1 MISFRVTP
9 FKRLFFENEQLA
21 KDFGRYST
29 YHERSSACNGVFAGL
44 EYLEECVR
52 QGDFISNA
60 CMQLSSYP
68 FLEKHGIRFFEGII
82 HEDNLFTYAC
92 LLCAERVALLNKP
105 LSQRRI
111 QPSSS

>member
-1 MISFRVTP
+1 MFLDSDDFLLRNA
-9 FKRLFFENEQLA
+9 LQAAFFENEQLA

-68 FLEKHGIRFFEGII
+68 FLEKHGIRFSKGS
-82 HEDNLFTYAC
+82 FTKTTC
-92 LLCAERVALLNKP
+92 LRTHAFFVLRGW
-105 LSQRRI
+105 LS
-111 QPSSS
+111 

>member
-1 MISFRVTP
+1 MKPDFSGYVMFLDSDDFLLRNA
-9 FKRLFFENEQLA
+9 LQAAFFENEQLA

-68 FLEKHGIRFFEGII
+68 FLEKHGIRFSKGS
-82 HEDNLFTYAC
+82 FTKTTC
-92 LLCAERVALLNKP
+92 LRTHAFFVLRGW
-105 LSQRRI
+105 LS
-111 QPSSS
+111 